1 MAENNIHQSQSVKR
15 IHLKGKKILAPFS
28 ICRILLNSTSTSN
41 NDDTKIQGTITYNTT
56 KEIIVQWEKTIK
68 NSAEISLQ
76 EEDLFVLRYRFPKT
90 KNKTIEFGQY
100 VKEYQDYEAKK
111 NPKPKRRRLCLNKS
125 NNNNSQSETSLN
137 GQHSST
143 VSTSISASITN
154 CEQQNT
160 SEQLHQHAYETGIR
174 RRGLVESLETTGVLG
189 SESENSDHENG
200 SICSNEDQESS
211 ALES

>member
-15 IHLKGKKILAPFS
+15 IHLKGKEILAPFS

-111 NPKPKRRRLCLNKS
+111 NPKPKRRRLHLNKS

-137 GQHSST
+137 GQPHRYLPQSQIANNKT
-143 VSTSISASITN
+143 LQNNFISMPT
-154 CEQQNT
+154 
-160 SEQLHQHAYETGIR
+160 R
-174 RRGLVESLETTGVLG
+174 LE
-189 SESENSDHENG
+189 
-200 SICSNEDQESS
+200 
-211 ALES
+211 